1 MNKVYVF
8 KKGGDS
14 HYRDDLS
21 SGGPVSIFFRNEKW
35 KVESFLDIIRINWVF
50 ASKGIR
56 GIYEA

>member
-1 MNKVYVF
+1 MPLNTVYVF

-14 HYRDDLS
+14 HHRYS
-21 SGGPVSIFFRNEKW
+21 PVSMFFRNEKW
-35 KVESFLDIIRINWVF
+35 KAEPFLDIIRINWVF